1 MSEKEIDP
9 LLVGGSASGTINI
22 VQGDAND
29 IPEDVTNDVTEEGEG
44 EQEEEESDDEHY
56 GTPTSSQNRPPPPVL
71 LDPEILD
78 QDVLAAT
85 GEVVVNDDNAEELA
99 EQNIDVADMIA
110 DTGDYKITSTQ
121 KGRPKICHEGYW

>member
-9 LLVGGSASGTINI
+9 LLVDASASGTINI

-29 IPEDVTNDVTEEGEG
+29 IPEVNDIIEGGG
-44 EQEEEESDDEHY
+44 EQEEEESEDEHY

-110 DTGDYKITSTQ
+110 DTGDYKITSTTRGQ
-121 KGRPKICHEGYW
+121 PKISHEGYW

>member
-1 MSEKEIDP
+1 MNENEIDP
-9 LLVGGSASGTINI
+9 LLVDASASGTINI

-29 IPEDVTNDVTEEGEG
+29 IPEVNDIIEGGG
-44 EQEEEESDDEHY
+44 EQEEEESEDEHY

-110 DTGDYKITSTQ
+110 DTGDYKITSTTRGQ
-121 KGRPKICHEGYW
+121 PKISHEGYW